1 VQLISV
7 LVHRSEKYRIDDVDA
22 VEVVVVDDDDVE
34 VGVDAGADDLVL
46 EVLLLVLPSLRCYY
60 SHRRRHLQ
68 AMRTQGRD

>member
-1 VQLISV
+1 MA
-7 LVHRSEKYRIDDVDA
+7 RRFEKYRIDDVDA
-22 VEVVVVDDDDVE
+22 VEVEVVVDDDDVE

-46 EVLLLVLPSLRCYY
+46 EVLLLVLPSPRRRCCY